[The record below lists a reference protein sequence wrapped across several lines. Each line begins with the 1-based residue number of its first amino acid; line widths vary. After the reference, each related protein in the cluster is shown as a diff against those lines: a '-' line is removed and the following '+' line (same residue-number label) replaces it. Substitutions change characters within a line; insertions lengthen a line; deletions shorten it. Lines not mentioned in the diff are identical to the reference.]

1 MIHRILEGPRVLEVG
16 TALYKAGESYVRPRD
31 MAPDFPN
38 CCRVFSKLDVLTP
51 EQQYAFDTRCQEI
64 GLSYGGIIVRHDVGA
79 YLGFPGR
86 EY

>member
-16 TALYKAGESYVRPRD
+16 TALYQAGESYLKPRD
-31 MAPDFPN
+31 MEPAFAN
-38 CCRVFSKLDVLTP
+38 CIRVFSKLDVLTP

-64 GLSYGGIIVRHDVGA
+64 GLSFGGIVVRHDVGA